1 MPAQTQ
7 PAPRSSSFLKQQHN
21 PEVSEGAAPAPHT
34 QGTAG
39 HPKQPPLA
47 ANKGKGT
54 RQFGNAA
61 QVLGSSPQ
69 VPSMRPQSSG
79 GCWSGGDAP
88 GAAPSLPA
96 LPPCSASPHPGCS
109 QIVCTSSQMVVGW
122 GWLLSG
128 CFSRL
133 TAPREGAQSPPVG
146 AQPPQRLCPAPS
158 LCLSQTWRHHGG
170 VSKIYF
176 TQRVGGK
183 QGRKTSRSPRHVYRR
198 GGTGTDTHRHL
209 CAHPAW
215 VLPPLATHGGFKK
228 STAPL
233 PSPPAPAAPPV

>member
-96 LPPCSASPHPGCS
+96 QPPCSASPLPGCS
-109 QIVCTSSQMVVGW
+109 QIICTSSQIVVGW
-122 GWLLSG
+122 GGGG
-128 CFSRL
+128 CFL
-133 TAPREGAQSPPVG
+133 GAFPG
-146 AQPPQRLCPAPS
+146 
-158 LCLSQTWRHHGG
+158 
-170 VSKIYF
+170 
-176 TQRVGGK
+176 
-183 QGRKTSRSPRHVYRR
+183 
-198 GGTGTDTHRHL
+198 
-209 CAHPAW
+209 
-215 VLPPLATHGGFKK
+215 
-228 STAPL
+228 
-233 PSPPAPAAPPV
+233 